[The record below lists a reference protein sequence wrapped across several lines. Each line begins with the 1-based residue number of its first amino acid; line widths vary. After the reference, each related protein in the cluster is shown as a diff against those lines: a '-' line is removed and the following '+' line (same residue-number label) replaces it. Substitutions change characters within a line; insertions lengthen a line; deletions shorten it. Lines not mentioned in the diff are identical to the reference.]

1 MPPLSRVGDVS
12 TGHSSFPPN
21 PIASGSPNV
30 MVNSIACARMGD
42 PMIPHGSPSP
52 SPPHPGTIAS
62 GSGTVSV
69 NSQSAARIGDPI
81 DCGQVIAVGSGN
93 VICG

>member
-1 MPPLSRVGDVS
+1 
-12 TGHSSFPPN
+12 
-21 PIASGSPNV
+21 
-30 MVNSIACARMGD
+30 
-42 PMIPHGSPSP
+42 MIPHGSPSP